1 MMESIQ
7 STQNQWVKLAASLK
21 QKKYRDESGLFLLE
35 GIRLVEELVQ
45 SNWQMA
51 FAFVTPEMT
60 STDRG
65 RNLITQLEKKGPL
78 YQISVAMA
86 EKICDTKNPQGV
98 VAVAKQQLADFDEVL
113 PSVQLDNEK
122 RKPLL
127 LLADGIQDPGNL
139 GTLLRTADAA
149 GCHAV
154 ILIDAVDVFNP
165 KVVRGSMGSL
175 FHLPIIVASEA
186 LSLAWLE
193 EHQISLYG
201 TSLEESVLY
210 YDVDLRQ
217 SVCIIFG
224 NEGQGVREELL
235 QRCKQ
240 NIHIP
245 LLGKAE
251 SLNVSSAVAVV
262 LYEAV
267 RQRYQA

>member
-1 MMESIQ
+1 MESIQ

-35 GIRLVEELVQ
+35 GIRLVEELVR
-45 SNWQMA
+45 SDWQLV
-51 FAFVTPEMT
+51 FAFVTPELA

-65 RNLITQLEKKGPL
+65 RHLISQLEEKGPL
-78 YQISVAMA
+78 YQIPGVIMG
-86 EKICDTKNPQGV
+86 KVCDTKNSQGIV
-98 VAVAKQQLADFDEVL
+98 VVVKQLLTDFDEVRI
-113 PSVQLDNEK
+113 SVQQVSGE

-165 KVVRGSMGSL
+165 KVVRASMGSL
-175 FHLPIIVASEA
+175 FHLPVIVASEMA
-186 LSLAWLE
+186 TLAWLA
-193 EHQISLYG
+193 EHEISLYG

-217 SVCIIFG
+217 AACIIFG

-245 LLGKAE
+245 LLGRAE
-251 SLNVSSAVAVV
+251 SLNVSSAAAIV

-267 RQRYQA
+267 RQRCQA

>member
-1 MMESIQ
+1 MESIQ

-45 SNWQMA
+45 SDWQMS
-51 FAFVTPEMT
+51 FAFVTPELA

-65 RNLITQLEKKGPL
+65 RHLIIQLEEKGPL
-78 YQISVAMA
+78 YQISIAMMA
-86 EKICDTKNPQGV
+86 KVCDTKNPQGV
-98 VAVAKQQLADFDEVL
+98 VAVAKQQLADFDEL
-113 PSVQLDNEK
+113 LAKIQLDLGK
-122 RKPLL
+122 SKSLL

-165 KVVRGSMGSL
+165 KVVRASMGSL
-175 FHLPIIVASEA
+175 FHLPVIVTSEE
-186 LSLAWLE
+186 LSLAWLA
-193 EHQISLYG
+193 EHQIPLYG

-210 YDVDLRQ
+210 YDVDWRQ
-217 SVCIIFG
+217 AACIIFG
-224 NEGQGVREELL
+224 NEGQGVRTELL

-245 LLGKAE
+245 LLGRAE
-251 SLNVSSAVAVV
+251 SLNVSSAAAVI

-267 RQRYQA
+267 RQRCQA